1 MNKNSLIGIIL
12 IGVVL
17 FGWMMWTAPSKE
29 ELAARQQRLDSI
41 NQANRERL
49 LMDSLM
55 RAQEEMTT
63 INLQIADSSNIL
75 GEQGDSIVAAQRK
88 YLKNREKY
96 AYFASSC
103 EGEDHKFMI
112 ENDLVQLT
120 FSNKGGFVERVDLKQ
135 YKVYGSEDNI
145 TTFDPN
151 TARFDLSFFAN
162 SRSIHT
168 SQFYFYPYLNGK
180 PYDGQKMLT
189 VPENDSLVFSMRLF
203 ADADNGQKDMTK
215 YLEFMYVIHHDD
227 YMIGFDVRTVG
238 LDDVIASNA
247 TSLALDWK
255 VDLLQQE
262 KSIDRFANP
271 TVYYRS
277 LKSGDVDHLK
287 DNKDDK
293 ESITTRLKWVSFKQR
308 FFSNAI
314 IAKEEFSNAELA
326 VETSGKSKNPRY
338 LKTMS
343 ASLELPYDANETNNT
358 IPMSLYFGPN
368 HYKTLKSYGLDL
380 QRQIYLGGFFLIRW
394 INQGVIVVFNW
405 LGSYGWN
412 YGIVILI
419 LTILI
424 KVLLFPIAFKSYL
437 SSAKMRVLKPEVDAI
452 NAKYPKEEDFQKR
465 QTAVMNLYKQAG
477 ANPASG
483 CVPML
488 LQFPILIAIFRF
500 FPSSIELRQQSFLWA
515 EDLSTYDSILDLP
528 FRIPGYGDH
537 VSLFCLL
544 MTISTVIYTYINNK
558 QMGDTSGQMKG
569 MKVMMYIMPIMFLG
583 IFNSYSAGLSYYYL
597 LANLITF
604 GQMYLFR
611 LLINEDRLRAQMQE
625 NKKKPVQKSRFQKR
639 LEEMQKAQMQQQKQA
654 SKRK

>member
-29 ELAARQQRLDSI
+29 ELAARQHRMDSI
-41 NQANRERL
+41 NQANREKF
-49 LMDSLM
+49 LMDSLL
-55 RAQEEMTT
+55 RVQEEMTT
-63 INLQIADSSNIL
+63 TLNIQIADSTML
-75 GEQGDSIVAAQRK
+75 GEQGDSIVEAQRK
-88 YLKNREKY
+88 YQRNREKY

-103 EGEDHKFMI
+103 EGDDHKFTV
-112 ENDLVQLT
+112 ENDIVHLT
-120 FSNKGGFVERVDLKQ
+120 FSNKGGFVERVELKD

-145 TTFDPN
+145 MTFDPN

-180 PYDGQKMLT
+180 PYDGQETLT

-203 ADADNGQKDMTK
+203 ADADNGQKDMSK

-227 YMIGFDVRTVG
+227 YMIGFDIRTVG
-238 LDDVIASNA
+238 LDDIIASNA

-262 KSIDRFANP
+262 KSVDRFANP

-287 DNKDDK
+287 DNKDDR

-308 FFSNAI
+308 FFSNTI
-314 IAKEEFSNAELA
+314 IAKEEFSNAELV
-326 VETSGKSKNPRY
+326 VETSSKSKNPRY

-343 ASLELPYDANETNNT
+343 ASLELPYDANETCNT

-419 LTILI
+419 LTIMI